1 MNVRKSILS
10 KKPFQLPVVLTIL
23 LVAGNSILWGQDNV
37 LEQKISIKMNDVR
50 IRTALET
57 ISRKT
62 GYVFTYD
69 TDLIKPETI
78 ISVDAEEKPVR
89 KLLDEIFNNRNF
101 SYSVIDNH
109 LIIYKEIDETTPMI
123 REEGKTPVYMVTGS
137 IRESGSDNPLP
148 FTTIGIYN
156 KGVGTISNYDG
167 NFSLKITSAC
177 LNDSITISCLGFKN
191 RIIPVNQAV
200 NNNYV
205 IELERDYIS
214 IPEVIIRTRNPLE
227 LILGIRSHIYE
238 NYGATPVILTAFYR
252 ESISKKNKL
261 QLYSEAVI
269 EIYKSA
275 YVRTLQT
282 DQMSVFKSR
291 KMENIDNSDTLLIKL
306 QAGLDA
312 CLSLDGIKNRFDFI
326 NKANINNYSYRM
338 TDIINIDNETA
349 YVVDFEQADEIVDLP
364 LFKGSI
370 FINTD
375 NYGVHSAEFEVNP
388 DYMDKLAS
396 IYVQKN
402 AKGYTV
408 KPRRI
413 KYKVDYRYVNNRFYL
428 NHVRGD
434 LEFNARKKRKLFSS
448 TYYVFFEMVVTKI
461 DSVNVIRFKKDKIS
475 PSHLILSET
484 KNDYDP
490 DFWGTDNYMKPE
502 DDIRESLNRISTR
515 IGRYVKHQ

>member
-23 LVAGNSILWGQDNV
+23 LVACNSILWGQDNV

-123 REEGKTPVYMVTGS
+123 REEGKTPVYMITGS
-137 IRESGSDNPLP
+137 IIESGNGNTLP
-148 FTTIGIYN
+148 FATIGIYN
-156 KGVGTISNYDG
+156 KGLGTISNFDG
-167 NFSLKITSAC
+167 NFSLKITPAC
-177 LNDSITISCLGFKN
+177 LYDSITISSLGFKS
-191 RIIPVNQAV
+191 RIIPVNQAIG
-200 NNNYV
+200 NNYI
-205 IELERDYIS
+205 IELKRDYVP
-214 IPEVIIRTRNPLE
+214 IPEVIIRTRDPIE
-227 LILGIRSHIYE
+227 LILGIRRHIAE
-238 NYGATPVILTAFYR
+238 NYGATPVMLTAFYR

-275 YVRTLQT
+275 YVRTIKT
-282 DQMSVFKSR
+282 DQLSVFKSR
-291 KMENIDNSDTLLIKL
+291 KMENINNRDTLIIKL

-312 CLSLDGIKNRFDFI
+312 CLALDGIKNRFDFI
-326 NKANINNYSYRM
+326 NKANVNDYSYRI
-338 TDIINIDNETA
+338 TDIVNIDNEAA
-349 YVVDFEQADEIVDLP
+349 YVIEFEQVDEIVDLP

-375 NYGVHSAEFEVNP
+375 NYGVHSAEFEVNH
-388 DYMDKLAS
+388 DYIDKLDRS
-396 IYVQKN
+396 YVQKKT
-402 AKGYTV
+402 KGYTV
-408 KPRRI
+408 KPQRI
-413 KYKVDYRYVNNRFYL
+413 KYKVDYRYLNNRFYL

-461 DSVNVIRFKKDKIS
+461 DSVNVAHFKKDKIS

-484 KNDYDP
+484 INDYDP

-515 IGRYVKHQ
+515 LGRYVKHQ

>member
-1 MNVRKSILS
+1 MNIGKNILS
-10 KKPFQLPVVLTIL
+10 KKTFQLLVVITIL
-23 LVAGNSILWGQDNV
+23 LAAGNSFLWGQDNV
-37 LEQKISIKMNDVR
+37 FEQKISIKMNGAR
-50 IRTALET
+50 IRTALEA

-69 TDLIKPETI
+69 TDLVNPETI

-89 KLLDEIFNNRNF
+89 ELLDEIFNNRNF

-109 LIIYKEIDETTPMI
+109 LIIYKEIDETTPI
-123 REEGKTPVYMVTGS
+123 IKEEGKTPVYMVTGS
-137 IRESGSDNPLP
+137 IRETGSGNPLP
-148 FTTIGIYN
+148 FTTIGIYK

-167 NFSLKITSAC
+167 NFSLKITPAC
-177 LNDSITISCLGFKN
+177 LDDSITISCLGFKS
-191 RIIPVNQAV
+191 RLIPVNQAV
-200 NNNYV
+200 DNNYV
-205 IELERDYIS
+205 IELERDYIP
-214 IPEVIIRTRNPLE
+214 IPEVIIRTRDPLE
-227 LILGIRSHIYE
+227 LILGIRRHIPE

-252 ESISKKNKL
+252 ESISKRNKL

-275 YVRTLQT
+275 YVRTLKT
-282 DQMSVFKSR
+282 DQLSVFKSR

-312 CLSLDGIKNRFDFI
+312 CLTLDGIKNRFDFI
-326 NKANINNYSYRM
+326 NMANVNDYSYRI
-338 TDIINIDNETA
+338 TDIVNIDNEAA
-349 YVVDFEQADEIVDLP
+349 YVIEFEQVDEIVDLP

-388 DYMDKLAS
+388 DYIDKLANS
-396 IYVQKN
+396 YVQKN

-434 LEFNARKKRKLFSS
+434 LEFYARKKRKFFGS
-448 TYYVFFEMVVTKI
+448 TYYVSFEMVVTEI
-461 DSVNVIRFKKDKIS
+461 DSVNVAHFKKDKRS

-515 IGRYVKHQ
+515 LGRYVKSQ

>member
-1 MNVRKSILS
+1 MDIGKRILS
-10 KKPFQLPVVLTIL
+10 KKTFQLLMAIIFL
-23 LVAGNSILWGQDNV
+23 LAAGNSFLWGQDNV
-37 LEQKISIKMNDVR
+37 FKQKISIKMKGAR
-50 IRTALET
+50 IRTVLEA

-69 TDLIKPETI
+69 SDLIKPETI
-78 ISVDAEEKPVR
+78 ISVDAEEKPVSE
-89 KLLDEIFNNRNF
+89 LLDEIFHDRDF

-109 LIIYKEIDETTPMI
+109 IIIYKEVDETTLMI

-137 IRESGSDNPLP
+137 IIESGNGNPLP
-148 FTTIGIYN
+148 FATIGIYN

-167 NFSLKITSAC
+167 NFSLKITSAF
-177 LNDSITISCLGFKN
+177 LDDSITISCLGFKN

-200 NNNYV
+200 NNSHI
-205 IELERDYIS
+205 IELERDYVP
-214 IPEVIIRTRNPLE
+214 IPEVIIRTRDPVE
-227 LILGIRSHIYE
+227 LILGISRHIYE

-252 ESISKKNKL
+252 ESISKRNKL

-269 EIYKSA
+269 NIYKSA
-275 YVRTLQT
+275 YVKTLKT
-282 DQMSVFKSR
+282 DQLSVFKSR
-291 KMENIDNSDTLLIKL
+291 KMENIDSRDTLLFKL
-306 QAGLDA
+306 KAGLDA
-312 CLSLDGIKNRFDFI
+312 CLTLDGIKNKFDFI
-326 NKANINNYSYRM
+326 NVANVNDYSYHM
-338 TDIINIDNETA
+338 TDIINIDNEAA
-349 YVVDFEQADEIVDLP
+349 YVIEFEQVDEIVDLP

-375 NYGVHSAEFEVNP
+375 NYGVHSAEFEVNT
-388 DYMDKLAS
+388 DYIDKLAS
-396 IYVQKN
+396 TLIKKK

-461 DSVNVIRFKKDKIS
+461 DSVNVTRFKKDKIS
-475 PSHLILSET
+475 PPHLILSET
-484 KNDYDP
+484 TNNYDP

-515 IGRYVKHQ
+515 IGKYIKHQ

>member
-1 MNVRKSILS
+1 MNIGKSILS
-10 KKPFQLPVVLTIL
+10 KKTFQLLVVLTIL
-23 LVAGNSILWGQDNV
+23 LAAGNSFLWSQDNV
-37 LEQKISIKMNDVR
+37 FEQKISIKMNGAR
-50 IRTALET
+50 IRTALEA

-69 TDLIKPETI
+69 TDLVKPETI

-89 KLLDEIFNNRNF
+89 ELLDEIFNNRNF

-109 LIIYKEIDETTPMI
+109 LIIYKEIDETTLII

-137 IRESGSDNPLP
+137 IRESGSNNPLP
-148 FTTIGIYN
+148 FATIGIYK

-167 NFSLKITSAC
+167 NFSLKITPAC
-177 LNDSITISCLGFKN
+177 LDDSITVSCLGFKSW
-191 RIIPVNQAV
+191 IIPVNQAV
-200 NNNYV
+200 DNNYV
-205 IELERDYIS
+205 IELERDYIP
-214 IPEVIIRTRNPLE
+214 IPEVIIRTREPLE
-227 LILGIRSHIYE
+227 LILGIRRHIPE
-238 NYGATPVILTAFYR
+238 NYGTTPVILTAFYR
-252 ESISKKNKL
+252 ESISKRNKL

-275 YVRTLQT
+275 YVRTLKT
-282 DQMSVFKSR
+282 DQLSVFKSR
-291 KMENIDNSDTLLIKL
+291 KMENIDNSDTLLMKL

-312 CLSLDGIKNRFDFI
+312 CLTLDGIKNRFDFI
-326 NKANINNYSYRM
+326 NKANVNNYSYRI
-338 TDIINIDNETA
+338 TDIVNIDNETA
-349 YVVDFEQADEIVDLP
+349 YVIDFEQVDEIVDLP

-388 DYMDKLAS
+388 AYIDKLAIS
-396 IYVQKN
+396 YVQKN

-434 LEFNARKKRKLFSS
+434 LEFNARKKRKLFGS

-461 DSVNVIRFKKDKIS
+461 DSVNVAHFQKDKRS
-475 PSHLILSET
+475 PSHLIFSET
-484 KNDYDP
+484 INDYDP

-502 DDIRESLNRISTR
+502 NDIRESLNRISTR
-515 IGRYVKHQ
+515 LGRYVKHQ